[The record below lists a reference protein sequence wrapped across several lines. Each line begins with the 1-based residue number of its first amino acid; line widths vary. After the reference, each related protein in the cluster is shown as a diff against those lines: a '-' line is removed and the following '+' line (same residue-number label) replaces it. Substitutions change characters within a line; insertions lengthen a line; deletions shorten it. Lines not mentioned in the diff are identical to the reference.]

1 VKLEKE
7 IYRNGLWVII
17 DNIALRSLAFATNLV
32 LARILVP
39 EAFGVFA
46 LVVVFTTVANNL
58 IDFGLST
65 SLLRSQKNDDTTY
78 STVFFVNVFI
88 SVLFSGLVFLIS
100 DLYESFQGVQGL
112 GAIIRTYSIIFLIIG
127 LSSVQRVVI
136 LRQLDYRKILFSK
149 LPGSIGY
156 PIMAIYMAL
165 NEYGVYSLV
174 YGLLLSAVLETLMLW
189 IISDWKPR
197 FEFNLILLKQHLSFG
212 TKMTISGLIY
222 ALITQL
228 PKQIAGKKY
237 GLTSLGFY
245 ERYETLNLYSFS
257 VINTFISKF
266 ITPLLGQNSADKR
279 NDLSIFTFI
288 IFITVPF
295 YLLLSINAS
304 SIIDVLLGTSW
315 LQHVHVFRILN
326 LVYLVKVITKY
337 FSAKLVISGDSTI
350 YLKFEFYK
358 LVVVSF
364 FLFFFYSLS
373 FKLLVF
379 ALLISEVCILV
390 TYYFLMKSLNWIVS
404 EYFKSLL
411 VVLLC
416 SLFSSLS
423 FFMPYVVD
431 SLFGDLLIK
440 FIFFMLLYF
449 LCFRIFRNY
458 FYF

>member
-1 VKLEKE
+1 MKLEKE